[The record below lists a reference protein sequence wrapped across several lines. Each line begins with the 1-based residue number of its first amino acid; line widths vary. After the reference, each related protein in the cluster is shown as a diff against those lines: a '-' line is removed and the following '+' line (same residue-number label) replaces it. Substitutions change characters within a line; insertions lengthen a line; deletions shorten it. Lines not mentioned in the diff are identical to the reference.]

1 MRHPFLI
8 MGLATYPEWPLI
20 SFLFSPV
27 AFFTAAI
34 LLFPFSI
41 LFWKEFLHSVVQYKV
56 HSAASHIALKVG
68 GWQHFHSSLP
78 TLQTSS
84 PLEPSPPIMTY
95 NNKKIRDSRNL
106 IPSNLLIN
114 DHSRKL
120 VTVKCNRENKYSQIL
135 AHLRYVSI
143 SCSSITLW
151 PSESLRFN
159 RNRYLCVTEKVLP
172 GRLHPN
178 KFRPGLGLDFGLG
191 LG

>member
-1 MRHPFLI
+1 MTLD
-8 MGLATYPEWPLI
+8 LI
-20 SFLFSPV
+20 SFFSCC
-27 AFFTAAI
+27 FFYCRDFAVS
-34 LLFPFSI
+34 F
-41 LFWKEFLHSVVQYKV
+41 
-56 HSAASHIALKVG
+56 
-68 GWQHFHSSLP
+68 FHSLLKGICSFCSSIQSSFSSFSYWVKSRRLTTFP
-78 TLQTSS
+78 LIATHNSHETSS

-95 NNKKIRDSRNL
+95 NNEKIRDSRNL

-114 DHSRKL
+114 DRSRKL

-151 PSESLRFN
+151 PRESLRFN